1 MNVTTSPTAG
11 VPINTLSDAT
21 LNVTPL
27 GLLFILT
34 RWDKGEG
41 IGEGGEEDR
50 DEKEGNEIGRKV
62 RGRVTY
68 SFRCTLLS
76 WLTAITMASLSP
88 NED

>member
-41 IGEGGEEDR
+41 IGEGGG
-50 DEKEGNEIGRKV
+50 KKIGTKR
-62 RGRVTY
+62 RGMR
-68 SFRCTLLS
+68 
-76 WLTAITMASLSP
+76 
-88 NED
+88 